1 MHARIR
7 MGYWRLVVVLWTGL
21 IAVMLLTQAAWAEAI
36 GQIKTL
42 AGEVTIIRRQVKSPA
57 KAGDLL
63 EKADTLLTGTDG
75 RVGITFIDNSRFSL
89 GPNSQIALEKFT
101 FNPTTQEGEFL
112 TRVDRGTLAVISGHI
127 AHTSPDAMQVQT
139 RTTILGVRGTHFLV
153 QVKE

>member
-1 MHARIR
+1 MRH
-7 MGYWRLVVVLWTGL
+7 WRLVVVLWTVV
-21 IAVMLLTQAAWAEAI
+21 IAAMTLTQAAWADAI

-42 AGEVTIIRRQVKSPA
+42 AGDVAIIRDNVKSPA

-63 EKADTLLTGTDG
+63 EKADTLMTGTDG

-112 TRVDRGTLAVISGHI
+112 TKLDRGTLAVISGHI
-127 AHTSPDAMQVQT
+127 AHNAPDAMQVQT
-139 RTTILGVRGTHFLV
+139 RTTILVV
-153 QVKE
+153 

>member
-1 MHARIR
+1 
-7 MGYWRLVVVLWTGL
+7 MGHWRLVVVVWT
-21 IAVMLLTQAAWAEAI
+21 VVTSTMTLTQAAWADAI

-42 AGEVTIIRRQVKSPA
+42 AGDVAIVRENVKSPA

-63 EKADTLLTGTDG
+63 EKADTLMTGSNG

-101 FNPTTQEGEFL
+101 FNPTTQEGAFL
-112 TRVDRGTLAVISGHI
+112 TKVDRGTLAVISGHI
-127 AHTSPDAMQVQT
+127 ARNAPDAMQVKT
-139 RTTILGVRGTHFLV
+139 RTTILGVRGTYFLV

>member
-1 MHARIR
+1 
-7 MGYWRLVVVLWTGL
+7 MGHWCLVVMLWTVV
-21 IAVMLLTQAAWAEAI
+21 ISAMTLTQVAWTDAI

-42 AGEVTIIRRQVKSPA
+42 DGDVAIIREHVKSPA

-63 EKADTLLTGTDG
+63 EKADTLMTGTDG

-112 TRVDRGTLAVISGHI
+112 TRIERGTLAVISGHI
-127 AHTSPDAMQVQT
+127 AHSAQDAMKVQT

-153 QVKE
+153 QVQE

>member
-1 MHARIR
+1 
-7 MGYWRLVVVLWTGL
+7 V
-21 IAVMLLTQAAWAEAI
+21 I

-42 AGEVTIIRRQVKSPA
+42 AGDVTIVRQQMKSPA

-127 AHTSPDAMQVQT
+127 AHTTPDAMQVQT

-153 QVKE
+153 QVKD

>member
-1 MHARIR
+1 MKH
-7 MGYWRLVVVLWTGL
+7 WRLLGVVWMVV
-21 IAVMLLTQAAWAEAI
+21 IATMTLTQAAWAEAI

-42 AGEVTIIRRQVKSPA
+42 AGNVAIVRDNVRTPA

-63 EKADTLLTGTDG
+63 EQADTLMTGTDG

-89 GPNSQIALEKFT
+89 GPNSQMALEKFT

-112 TRVDRGTLAVISGHI
+112 TKIDRGTLAVISGHI
-127 AHTSPDAMQVQT
+127 AHNAPNAMQVKT
-139 RTTILGVRGTHFLV
+139 PTTILGVRGTHFLV

>member
-1 MHARIR
+1 
-7 MGYWRLVVVLWTGL
+7 MGHWRLVVVVWMGV
-21 IAVMLLTQAAWAEAI
+21 IAVMTPTQAAWAEAI

-42 AGEVTIIRRQVKSPA
+42 DGDVAIVRENVKSPA

-63 EKADTLLTGTDG
+63 EKADTLITGTDG

-89 GPNSQIALEKFT
+89 GPNSQIALQKFT

-112 TRVDRGTLAVISGHI
+112 TKVDRGTLAVISGHI
-127 AHTSPDAMQVQT
+127 AHTTPDAMQVQT

>member
-1 MHARIR
+1 MRH
-7 MGYWRLVVVLWTGL
+7 WRLVVVLWTVV
-21 IAVMLLTQAAWAEAI
+21 IAAMTLTQAAWAEAI

-42 AGEVTIIRRQVKSPA
+42 AGDVAIVREHVKSPV

-63 EKADTLLTGTDG
+63 EKADTLVTGTDG

-112 TRVDRGTLAVISGHI
+112 TKVDRGTLAVISGHI
-127 AHTSPDAMQVQT
+127 AHSAQDAMQVQT
-139 RTTILGVRGTHFLV
+139 RTTILGVRGTSFLV